1 MYFDMPY
8 EPDPE
13 ERGFY
18 WATRFTETRNT
29 FNYLP
34 DSIYDN
40 IEIDRFGRPQTKE
53 EICNTQN
60 CVELEDGKRS
70 NVVGKSYQFH
80 SFWILFSCINRVT
93 TMMLVLNGTMLVSH
107 DKWQKFE
114 VAFDNSNCIHLAHI
128 YHVRW

>member
-40 IEIDRFGRPQTKE
+40 IEIDSFGRPLSKE
-53 EICNTQN
+53 DICSTQN
-60 CVELEDGKRS
+60 CVELEGGKRS
-70 NVVGKSYQFH
+70 NVVGESLQFGH
-80 SFWILFSCINRVT
+80 FWILFSCTASDRLIVIV
-93 TMMLVLNGTMLVSH
+93 LVLNGRYISQRMQNTCKS
-107 DKWQKFE
+107 
-114 VAFDNSNCIHLAHI
+114 
-128 YHVRW
+128 